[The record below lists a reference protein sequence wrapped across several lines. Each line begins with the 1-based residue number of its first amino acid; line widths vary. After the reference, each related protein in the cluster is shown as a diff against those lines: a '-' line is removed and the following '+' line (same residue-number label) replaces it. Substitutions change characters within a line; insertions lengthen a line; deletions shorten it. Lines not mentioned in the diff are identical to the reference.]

1 MQSNI
6 RDPMSKAI
14 FVGRHSGAME
24 WIKKQNIHIDQ
35 FVTSLE
41 IDQVQRGDAVYGTL
55 PLNLIAAVHRCGAT
69 FTHISLSIPDDYR
82 GKELS
87 AEQMDQF
94 GAILQDVTVQLR
106 DIPGK
111 RQTEQHETI
120 LFMLASAEQLQNYL
134 PALYL
139 DPNQI
144 VILAT
149 PVMAQSAERL
159 KLALRK
165 ALPNCDVHVYGN
177 MPATRMEAMIACDNI
192 LKQTNADMRPIL
204 NITGATKALSG
215 ALEEV
220 GRNYG
225 ADIFYWHG
233 QAQSDGVT
241 YNNAI
246 EWIVPRRAQ
255 LINSELR
262 PTIKAIAMLNGY
274 QVTHEDSWIA
284 RQVRTDVMQLAA
296 FLLDPVN
303 VNARTM
309 VNELFQSVT
318 PSRAFREGYPA
329 DALKLSQFEQ
339 LNRLLFD
346 LRILVEQDSRWV
358 FDGKVA
364 FELVTQ
370 SQWLE
375 VYLFIHLQKCMQELK
390 LRDIAHSL
398 RIQPLGSPINAR
410 NDDGEI
416 DVAVMQGDV
425 FWAFECKNVNFA
437 GPGAKLDRAL
447 RQVDAYAQMVG
458 GKFAR
463 KVLFSV
469 NEPPQPKLLTLK
481 RMRIDLLAGDAIRPE
496 NIQASLST
504 LLKLGQ

>member
-1 MQSNI
+1 
-6 RDPMSKAI
+6 
-14 FVGRHSGAME
+14 ME
-24 WIKKQNIHIDQ
+24 WIKQQNIHIDH

-69 FTHISLSIPDDYR
+69 FTHISLNIPDDYR

-87 AEQMDQF
+87 AAQMDQF

-106 DIPGK
+106 DIPANTK
-111 RQTEQHETI
+111 PEQPETI

-139 DPNQI
+139 MPNQI
-144 VILAT
+144 VVLTT
-149 PVMAQSAERL
+149 PFMEQSAERL
-159 KLALRK
+159 RLALHK
-165 ALPNCDVHVYGN
+165 ALPKCGVQVYGN
-177 MPATRMEAMIACDNI
+177 MPATRMEAMIACDTI
-192 LKQTNADMRPIL
+192 LKQISPQMRPIL

-220 GRNYG
+220 GRNHG

-233 QAQSDGVT
+233 QAQSEGLT
-241 YNNAI
+241 YSNAI

-303 VNARTM
+303 STVRTQ

-318 PSRAFREGYPA
+318 PNRAFREGYPA
-329 DALKLSQFEQ
+329 DALKQPHFDN

-346 LRILVEQDSRWV
+346 LGILVERESRWF

-364 FELVTQ
+364 FDLVTQ

-375 VYLFIHLQKCMQELK
+375 VYLFIHLQKSMQELK

-398 RIQPLGSPINAR
+398 RIQPLGSSINAR

-463 KVLFSV
+463 KVLFSA

-481 RMRIDLLAGDAIRPE
+481 RMRIDLLAGEAIQPE
-496 NIQASLST
+496 NIQASLSS
-504 LLKLGQ
+504 LLKLTR